1 MIILQQYDNGYYAL
15 YVDDKVRIETLYIF
29 ETLDEIELIVE
40 TRDFKK
46 REIAWH
52 IEHIPQDE
60 EYYNEIDSLR
70 NVILE
75 ALST

>member
-1 MIILQQYDNGYYAL
+1 MITLQQYDNGYYAL
-15 YVDDKVRIETLYIF
+15 YVDDKVRIETPYIF

-52 IEHIPQDE
+52 IEHIPKYE

-70 NVILE
+70 NVILK